1 MLTSYKKKEELNK
14 DNLLSSGIKNMLMSA
29 FYFSIVNV
37 LVKLLKNIPSYE
49 VALFRTIV
57 SLIMSWMMIRSAGI
71 NPWGNNKRDLFIR
84 GFFGTISLLL
94 YFYTLQNMP
103 LASAVTIQYLS
114 PIFTTILATFILKE
128 KTKPFH
134 WLFFLISFCGVLF
147 IKGFD
152 TRLSSDMI
160 LLGLTSAFTS
170 GIAYNFVR
178 KLKDTDHPIVTVFYF
193 PLVSVPVIVPYTLL
207 HWTQPQGIEWLYLL
221 FVGIFTQQAQVHM
234 TKAYQSEKIS
244 IVSNF
249 NYTGIIFALV
259 MGYIVFGEGFNI
271 YSIIGTI
278 MIITGAILSSKY
290 K

>member
-1 MLTSYKKKEELNK
+1 MLTSSKEIKEDKN
-14 DNLLSSGIKNMLMSA
+14 NLLSSGIKNMLMAS

-37 LVKLLKNIPSYE
+37 LVKLLSNIPSYE
-49 VALFRTIV
+49 VALFRTFI
-57 SLIMSWMMIRSAGI
+57 SLIMSWMMIRQASI
-71 NPWGNNKRDLFIR
+71 NPWGNNKKDLLLR

-128 KTKPFH
+128 KTKSLH
-134 WLFFLISFCGVLF
+134 WLFFLISFSGVLL

-152 TRLSSDMI
+152 TRLSSEI
-160 LLGLTSAFTS
+160 LSLGIISAFTS
-170 GIAYNFVR
+170 GMAYNFVR

-193 PLVSVPVIVPYTLL
+193 PLVSVPIIAPYALF
-207 HWTQPQGIEWLYLL
+207 HWIQPHGIEWIYLIL
-221 FVGIFTQQAQVHM
+221 VGIFTQQAQVHM

-249 NYTGIIFALV
+249 NYTGIIFALA
-259 MGYIVFGEGFNI
+259 MGYIVFGEGLNL
-271 YSIIGTI
+271 YSIMGTI
-278 MIITGAILSSKY
+278 MIITGAILISKY

>member
-1 MLTSYKKKEELNK
+1 LLTSSKEIKEDKN
-14 DNLLSSGIKNMLMSA
+14 NLLSSGIKNMLMAS

-37 LVKLLKNIPSYE
+37 LVKLLSNIPSYE
-49 VALFRTIV
+49 VALFRTFV
-57 SLIMSWMMIRSAGI
+57 SLIMSWVMIRQAAI
-71 NPWGNNKRDLFIR
+71 NPWGNNKKDLLLR

-128 KTKPFH
+128 KTKSLH
-134 WLFFLISFCGVLF
+134 WLFFLISFSGVLI

-152 TRLSSDMI
+152 TRLSSEI
-160 LLGLTSAFTS
+160 LFLGIISAFTS
-170 GIAYNFVR
+170 GMAYNFVR

-193 PLVSVPVIVPYTLL
+193 PLVSVPIIAPYALF
-207 HWTQPQGIEWLYLL
+207 HWIQPYGIEWLYLIL
-221 FVGIFTQQAQVHM
+221 VGVFTQQAQVHM

-244 IVSNF
+244 IVANF
-249 NYTGIIFALV
+249 NYTGIIFALG
-259 MGYIVFGEGFNI
+259 MGYIVFGEGLNV
-271 YSIIGTI
+271 YSIMGT
-278 MIITGAILSSKY
+278 MTIITGAFLISKY